1 MGLSSRG
8 SSSLLQLGPHT
19 APEESADSI
28 VLLIPEIPQEVL
40 ALDRCCNDLFVKET
54 KAL

>member
-8 SSSLLQLGPHT
+8 FNSLLQPGPHT
-19 APEESADSI
+19 APKGSADSI

-40 ALDRCCNDLFVKET
+40 ALDRCHKDLFVRET